1 MADPIDG
8 VYCLNCRQFI
18 PADVV
23 DCPYCGALR
32 GTIPPPAVVAA
43 VRHRRNL
50 RSSWMGALLLV
61 GFLVALGVITV
72 FAWGTA
78 SRLQRKYA
86 PGSPTPHTNETRRS

>member
-32 GTIPPPAVVAA
+32 GTVPPPAIVAA
-43 VRHRRNL
+43 VRRQRDFRNT
-50 RSSWMGALLLV
+50 WMGALLIV
-61 GFLVALGVITV
+61 GFLAAVVSLTV
-72 FAWGTA
+72 FLWGAA
-78 SRLQRKYA
+78 SRLQRKYD
-86 PGSPTPHTNETRRS
+86 PGPPTPSPTRRAP